1 MLSQSWLNRNSKPPR
16 DGQSVTCMHCEQK
29 FIYHKQR
36 ARTLRNY
43 LQGYAFD
50 DDAVILEVVV
60 FVLVV
65 VVVVVVAAGDSS
77 GGSSSVSSGSGSSSS
92 GW

>member
-1 MLSQSWLNRNSKPPR
+1 
-16 DGQSVTCMHCEQK
+16 MHCEQK

-50 DDAVILEVVV
+50 DDAVIYLVVLVGVVEEVV
-60 FVLVV
+60 FV
-65 VVVVVVAAGDSS
+65 
-77 GGSSSVSSGSGSSSS
+77 
-92 GW
+92 